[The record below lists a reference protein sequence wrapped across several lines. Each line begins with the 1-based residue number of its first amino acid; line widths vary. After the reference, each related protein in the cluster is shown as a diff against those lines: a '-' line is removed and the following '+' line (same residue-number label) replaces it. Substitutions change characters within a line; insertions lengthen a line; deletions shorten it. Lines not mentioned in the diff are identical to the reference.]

1 MIGRILSSVFGC
13 PTIAA
18 DQSLNELLRGVDP
31 IGAVRC
37 AIAPHRW
44 EGEQHAGD
52 RLPVRSSEPGSH
64 EGRGCWEAALNWPL
78 PPRPGFYL
86 LDEARR
92 HVITYL
98 DWVTHDLARGPS
110 PDELRRE
117 IERAA
122 GRLLEIALALRDLLD
137 DGDGAM

>member
-1 MIGRILSSVFGC
+1 MLATADRREILSLD
-13 PTIAA
+13 AMK
-18 DQSLNELLRGVDP
+18 
-31 IGAVRC
+31 
-37 AIAPHRW
+37 
-44 EGEQHAGD
+44 GEAG
-52 RLPVRSSEPGSH
+52 
-64 EGRGCWEAALNWPL
+64 WEAALNWPL
-78 PPRPGFYL
+78 PPHPDFYL

-92 HVITYL
+92 HIIAYL

-122 GRLLEIALALRDLLD
+122 ERLLEISLALRDFLD

>member
-1 MIGRILSSVFGC
+1 LARR
-13 PTIAA
+13 
-18 DQSLNELLRGVDP
+18 LRQG
-31 IGAVRC
+31 
-37 AIAPHRW
+37 
-44 EGEQHAGD
+44 
-52 RLPVRSSEPGSH
+52 L
-64 EGRGCWEAALNWPL
+64 
-78 PPRPGFYL
+78 YL
-86 LDEARR
+86 IDEARR